1 MYFDFFYLSQKLY
14 TMKFL
19 FALLIFYTPIFS
31 QTNYPKDYFQ
41 SPLKIPTQLAGNFG
55 ELRPNHFHTGF
66 DFRTQQKEGLIVFA
80 AGDGYV
86 SRIKISTFGY
96 GKAIYITHPNGYT
109 TVYGHLKKG
118 YGKIEDFIKKEHYKQ
133 QSYEIEFFPN
143 PEDLPVK
150 KGDTIAISGNTGGS
164 EGPHLHFE
172 FRDTQTEKI
181 INPMFFGF
189 DALMTDTKKPMISS
203 LVVYPIGEGSIANES
218 KRPIMVN
225 LALQPDGN
233 YIAEK
238 ISAMGSIGFGI
249 ICGDYDNV
257 SYNNN
262 GVFNVQS
269 YLNGSPSFGYQFS
282 TLVFDEGRYIN
293 ALIDYPR
300 YKNTHQRVQ
309 KLFMRNPYNL
319 SIIKTDN
326 KNGVLEITPNFSQI
340 YKVELTDFYGNKTSI
355 LIPIEYQSQTAVVSE
370 EIAKTNYL
378 LKANTDNNYEK
389 NNMGVFFPAHT
400 FYEDFYLNFDVK
412 DKVMTVHN
420 DMVPVHSNF
429 KVTIT
434 DSTIVNRE
442 KTFIASLEGKRKIYT
457 STKFTNNTFTA
468 YTKNLG
474 QFTLALDTIAPKISI
489 AKSIEGKSLDKEK
502 AIVFRISD
510 EMSGIKS
517 YNGFINEKWVL
528 FEYDNKLGRIIYQ
541 LNDAEMLEG
550 KNQLKLIVSD
560 NLGNSAIFET
570 SFFRSQQK

>member
-1 MYFDFFYLSQKLY
+1 
-14 TMKFL
+14 MKFL

-31 QTNYPKDYFQ
+31 QNNYPKDYFRP
-41 SPLKIPTQLAGNFG
+41 PLDIPMQLAGNFG
-55 ELRPNHFHTGF
+55 ELRPNHFHAGF
-66 DFRTQQKEGLIVFA
+66 DFRTQQKEGLIVHA
-80 AGDGYV
+80 VGDGYV

-109 TVYGHLKKG
+109 SVYGHLQKG
-118 YGKIEDFIKKEHYKQ
+118 YGKIEEFIKTEHYKQ

-189 DALMTDTKKPMISS
+189 DALMTDTKKPAISS
-203 LVVYPIGEGSIANES
+203 LLVYPIGDNSIANES

-225 LALQPDGN
+225 LALQADGN

-238 ISAMGSIGFGI
+238 VAAMGNIGFGI
-249 ICGDYDNV
+249 ICGDFDNV

-262 GVFNVQS
+262 GVFGVQTS
-269 YLNGSPSFGYQFS
+269 VNGSPNFS
-282 TLVFDEGRYIN
+282 YEFNTLAFDEGRYVN
-293 ALIDYPR
+293 ALIDFPR
-300 YKNTHQRVQ
+300 YKTTHQRVQ

-319 SIIKTDN
+319 SIIRTDN
-326 KNGVLEITPNFSQI
+326 RNGILEVLPNFSQI
-340 YKVELTDFYGNKTSI
+340 YKIEVADFYGNKTSI
-355 LIPIEYQSQTAVVSE
+355 LIPIEYQQQTALISE
-370 EIAKTNYL
+370 QTVKTNYL

-389 NNMGVFFPAHT
+389 ENMSVFFPART
-400 FYEDFYLNFDVK
+400 FYEDFYINFDVK
-412 DKVMTVHN
+412 DKIMTVHN
-420 DMVPVHSNF
+420 DLVPVHSNF

-434 DSTIVNRE
+434 DSTVVNKE
-442 KTFIASLEGKRKIYT
+442 KTFIASLEGKRKIYN
-457 STKFTNNTFTA
+457 STKLTGNTFTA

-474 QFTLALDTIAPKISI
+474 QFALALDTIAPKISI
-489 AKSIEGKSLDKEK
+489 AKSIEGKSIDKEK
-502 AIVFRISD
+502 NISFRISD
-510 EMSGIKS
+510 DLSGIKS

-528 FEYDNKLGRIIYQ
+528 FEYDNKSARLTYPINETE
-541 LNDAEMLEG
+541 LLEG
-550 KNQLKLIVSD
+550 KNELKLIVSD

-570 SFFRSQQK
+570 SFFRSQKK